1 MYRGSAFRK
10 AVLLLSLCTLS
21 LQWGCYSYLPV
32 QSAPPLVSEK
42 MAVALNDRGRLLL
55 GDRLGANVDRV
66 EGVLVSADSAGI
78 VMDVSGIKDLRGGS
92 AVWSG
97 ERVTIPN
104 DAIMGFR
111 PRKLSK
117 ARSLL
122 LAGAVV
128 GVLAVITFGM
138 SLDLFGTDRDRS
150 DVIDGPGG
158 GGGTS
163 FRR

>member
-10 AVLLLSLCTLS
+10 AVLMLSLCTLS

-32 QSAPPLVSEK
+32 QSAPPPVSEK
-42 MAVALNDRGRLLL
+42 LAVALNDRGRILL
-55 GDRLGANVDRV
+55 GDRLGGNIDRV
-66 EGVLVSADSAGI
+66 EGVLVSSDSAGI

-97 ERVTIPN
+97 ERVSIPN

-128 GVLAVITFGM
+128 GVIALVTFGL
-138 SLDLFGTDRDRS
+138 SLDLFGTDTDDG
-150 DVIDGPGG
+150 DVVDGPGG

>member
-32 QSAPPLVSEK
+32 QSAPPPVSEK
-42 MAVALNDRGRLLL
+42 MAVALNDRGRVLL
-55 GDRLGANVDRV
+55 GDRLGSSVDRV

-104 DAIMGFR
+104 EAIMGFR

-117 ARSLL
+117 ARSFL
-122 LAGAVV
+122 LAGAIV
-128 GVLAVITFGM
+128 GVLAVITFGLT
-138 SLDLFGTDRDRS
+138 LDLFGGDTEGGE
-150 DVIDGPGG
+150 VIEGPGG